1 METGSIPL
9 ESRVARVSTAEKKSL
24 KLRLSYAG
32 YIYRSCHSANIK
44 HWTEHNEAEGLPGD
58 ATRRYCICEGIEEIK
73 SNEFE
78 VFSKFV
84 SWVIARKDRRDR
96 NGFVFLWGEGLKF
109 CSSKKLRS
117 NNDHISHVRGSFFG
131 ASFGKL
137 KFLEKSRSYHCTN
150 EKRLH
155 IFAEYEKNFRSN
167 N

>member
-58 ATRRYCICEGIEEIK
+58 AIRRYCICERIEEIK

-84 SWVIARKDRRDR
+84 SS
-96 NGFVFLWGEGLKF
+96 G
-109 CSSKKLRS
+109 
-117 NNDHISHVRGSFFG
+117 
-131 ASFGKL
+131 
-137 KFLEKSRSYHCTN
+137 
-150 EKRLH
+150 
-155 IFAEYEKNFRSN
+155 
-167 N
+167 

>member
-1 METGSIPL
+1 METGSILL

-44 HWTEHNEAEGLPGD
+44 HWTEHDEAEGLPGD

-109 CSSKKLRS
+109 CSSKKLY
-117 NNDHISHVRGSFFG
+117 NDHISRVRGSFFG
-131 ASFGKL
+131 ACKFWKIEIFGKITIV
-137 KFLEKSRSYHCTN
+137 S
-150 EKRLH
+150 LH
-155 IFAEYEKNFRSN
+155 ERKTAAYFRGI
-167 N
+167 

>member
-84 SWVIARKDRRDR
+84 CWVIARKDRRDR
-96 NGFVFLWGEGLKF
+96 NGFVFLWAEGLKF
-109 CSSKKLRS
+109 GEIL
-117 NNDHISHVRGSFFG
+117 F
-131 ASFGKL
+131 
-137 KFLEKSRSYHCTN
+137 E
-150 EKRLH
+150 
-155 IFAEYEKNFRSN
+155 
-167 N
+167 

>member
-9 ESRVARVSTAEKKSL
+9 ESRVACVSTAEKKSL

-84 SWVIARKDRRDR
+84 SS
-96 NGFVFLWGEGLKF
+96 G
-109 CSSKKLRS
+109 
-117 NNDHISHVRGSFFG
+117 
-131 ASFGKL
+131 
-137 KFLEKSRSYHCTN
+137 
-150 EKRLH
+150 
-155 IFAEYEKNFRSN
+155 
-167 N
+167 